1 MRNIDQEMKEKMAR
15 DGKPYIDPEGG
26 CTIQPTAGFVIK
38 SKDQH
43 GQKFFVNMTSHEL
56 VDPPEEKHLPDSDQ
70 PAVRIPLSLGEI
82 REDFDKKGDPCQVID
97 CIWNPETLK
106 RAKKEMLYKQ
116 GLVELS
122 FEYVKQ
128 KYNLILDLKYSVPK
142 LKYKGNTVQYQR
154 IRVKKNP
161 KIEQL
166 DSKPLTEEEQ
176 SDIQA
181 KNYSKIK
188 EQEIEIKQQKPKW
201 KLF

>member
-1 MRNIDQEMKEKMAR
+1 MKEKMAR

-26 CTIQPTAGFVIK
+26 CTIQPAIGFVIK

-43 GQKFFVNMTSHEL
+43 GQKIFINMTSHEL
-56 VDPPEEKHLPDSDQ
+56 VEPPEEKHIPDSDQ

-82 REDFDKKGDPCQVID
+82 REDFDKKGEPCQVID
-97 CIWNPETLK
+97 CIWNTDTLK
-106 RAKKEMLYKQ
+106 RAKKEPLYKQ

-122 FEYVKQ
+122 FEYIRQ
-128 KYNLILDLKYSVPK
+128 KYSLTLSMKYSVPK

-154 IRVKKNP
+154 IRAKKNV

-166 DSKPLTEEEQ
+166 NSKPLTEEEQ

-181 KNYSKIK
+181 KNYEKIK
-188 EQEIEIKQQKPKW
+188 EQETEVKQQRPKW